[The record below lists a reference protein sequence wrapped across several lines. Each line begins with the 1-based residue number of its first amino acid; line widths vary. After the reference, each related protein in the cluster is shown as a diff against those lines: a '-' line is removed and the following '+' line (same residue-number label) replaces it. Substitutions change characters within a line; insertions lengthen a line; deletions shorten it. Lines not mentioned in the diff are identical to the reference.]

1 MTEIKQS
8 LKSVL
13 KRLRLSGVL
22 GTLPDRVAYARKT
35 DLPELDFL
43 ELVLQ
48 DEIDRREHKSLE
60 LRLARAG
67 FEEEQTFES
76 FDWNVP
82 VSFDRQRV
90 KDLVG
95 LGFIERR
102 EDVLLL
108 GPVGV
113 GKTFLASALGHG
125 ACRAGYDV
133 LFLRA
138 DQMLRQIHQAR
149 ADHSSERFLRR
160 LLAPDLLIVD
170 DFGLRRLDPQQSSDF
185 YDVVIERHR
194 RASTIVTSN
203 RSLEEWV
210 GLFDDPILAQSALDR
225 LAHNAHQIVIEGDS
239 CRSHHRPGANP
250 ENDPTR
256 TRQRPKQLESRRRGV
271 VVRSR

>member
-22 GTLPDRVAYARKT
+22 GTLPDRVAYARKS
-35 DLPELDFL
+35 DLSEVDFL

-76 FDWNVP
+76 FDWNLP

-90 KDLVG
+90 KDLIG
-95 LGFIERR
+95 LGFVERR

-138 DQMLRQIHQAR
+138 DQMLRQLHQAR

-160 LLAPDLLIVD
+160 LLSPDVLVID
-170 DFGLRRLDPQQSSDF
+170 DFGLRRLDSQQSSDF
-185 YDVVIERHR
+185 YDVVVERHR

-203 RSLEEWV
+203 RTLEEWI

-239 CRSHHRPGANP
+239 CRSH
-250 ENDPTR
+250 
-256 TRQRPKQLESRRRGV
+256 QRPKAQHDNAPSHPHPKPRRLESRGRRV
-271 VVRSR
+271 VIRSR

>member
-1 MTEIKQS
+1 MTEIKTS

-35 DLPELDFL
+35 TLAELDFL

-48 DEIDRREHKSLE
+48 DEIDRREHKNLE

-76 FDWNVP
+76 FDWNLP

-90 KDLVG
+90 KDLIG
-95 LGFIERR
+95 LGFVERR

-138 DQMLRQIHQAR
+138 DPMLRQIHQAR
-149 ADHSSERFLRR
+149 ADHSNERFLRR
-160 LLAPDLLIVD
+160 LLSPDLLIID
-170 DFGLRRLDPQQSSDF
+170 DFGLRRLDSQQSSDF

-194 RASTIVTSN
+194 RASTIVSSN

-210 GLFDDPILAQSALDR
+210 SLFDDPILAQSALDR

-239 CRSHHRPGANP
+239 CRSQKRPGTVA
-250 ENDPTR
+250 ENTAAR
-256 TRQRPKQLESRRRGV
+256 TRPKSRRLESRRHRV